1 MAAYRGIGEV
11 VGREATNARARELL
25 AKNESELERLVPQ
38 LVELVA
44 AEVGLP
50 PVPLGHKWPVDIVE
64 VTREFLTAIAVG
76 DLARIREPG
85 SMFEVLGT
93 ESARGGVPF
102 KTLARAI
109 RVSNRRIQAQVH
121 RAVLDAGDF
130 GDTESTLELLAR
142 VVTAGEAVVA
152 AALEGYKRAALGNDD
167 DEAIRRVATAL
178 IYGNGQT
185 AELADAMGWASDIS
199 VCVIVAPPEDAA
211 DIRQASRLVIPYY
224 AHGDEVVLIHPVGQ
238 EKLATSLRA
247 LLADATCVV
256 GPAVPLTEVP
266 SSLSLAR
273 RLSALKGATSGALFA
288 DDHLLELACSA
299 DPSVVAALR
308 RKYFV
313 DLDALPSAQRALL
326 VDTLRQWLL
335 QWGHRPGIAEALD
348 VHPQTVSGRI
358 NRLKDLLADD
368 LEDPTVRSELL
379 VLLTVEGIV

>member
-1 MAAYRGIGEV
+1 M
-11 VGREATNARARELL
+11 GRDATNAKARELL
-25 AKNESELERLVPQ
+25 ATNESELARLVPQ
-38 LVELVA
+38 LIELVA

-50 PVPLGHKWPVDIVE
+50 PVPVGHKWPVDIVE
-64 VTREFLTAIAVG
+64 VTREFLTAIAVD
-76 DLARIREPG
+76 DLDRISEPG
-85 SMFEVLGT
+85 SLFHVLGT

-121 RAVLDAGDF
+121 RAVLTAGDF

-142 VVTAGEAVVA
+142 VVTAGEVVVA
-152 AALEGYKRAALGNDD
+152 AALEGYKRAALGSED

-185 AELADAMGWASDIS
+185 EELADAMGWASDIS

-211 DIRQASRLVIPYY
+211 DIRQASGLVMPYY
-224 AHGDEVVLIHPVGQ
+224 AHAEEVVLIHPVGHD
-238 EKLATSLRA
+238 KLATSLRDG
-247 LLADATCVV
+247 LAGSTCVV
-256 GPAVPLTEVP
+256 GSAVPLQEVP
-266 SSLSLAR
+266 DSLNLAS
-273 RLSALKGATSGALFA
+273 RLSALKGASGVLFA

-299 DPSVVAALR
+299 DTSVVHALR

-313 DLDALPSAQRALL
+313 DLDALPSAQRVLL
-326 VDTLRQWLL
+326 VETLREWLL

-379 VLLTVEGIV
+379 VLLIVEGVV